1 MPVAFPAFGT
11 RIRPLGDVHHSINRN
26 VVMLVLMIDRY
37 SFVPYIASS
46 CSPPPYF
53 SAPVSYPKWFF
64 YFAGKQW
71 SLFCSVD
78 ASTYKF
84 RSFFSWPGRGGFWR
98 RRKGGGGGGERLSEL
113 KKG

>member
-53 SAPVSYPKWFF
+53 SAPVSYPKWSI
-64 YFAGKQW
+64 GLW
-71 SLFCSVD
+71 FCLAD
-78 ASTYKF
+78 ASTNKL
-84 RSFFSWPGRGGFWR
+84 RSPPCGQEKEEASGR
-98 RRKGGGGGGERLSEL
+98 RRKAAAAAAARGYLS
-113 KKG
+113 